1 MSLIEDSYRLDEQAG
16 FLLRQSQQRHTAIFA
31 ERMVEGL
38 TPTQFAALAKLQELG
53 AVTQNRLGRLTA
65 MDAATIK
72 GVIDRLRERGF
83 AETRRDPSDGRRLL
97 VDLTPKGRDAAADAI
112 AAGHRITDET
122 LEPLTPTE
130 RKRFLELLEKLT

>member
-1 MSLIEDSYRLDEQAG
+1 MSLLDESYRLDEQAG
-16 FLLRQSQQRHTAIFA
+16 FLLRQAQQRHTAIFA

-130 RKRFLELLEKLT
+130 RKRFLELLEKIT